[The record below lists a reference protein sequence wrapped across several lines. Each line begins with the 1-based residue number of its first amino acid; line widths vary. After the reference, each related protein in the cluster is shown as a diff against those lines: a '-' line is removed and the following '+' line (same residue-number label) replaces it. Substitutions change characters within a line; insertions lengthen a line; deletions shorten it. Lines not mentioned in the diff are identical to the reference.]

1 MNLEIVV
8 LKQNEKKK
16 SQIDMMKQTDKI
28 DNIKTGRHIY
38 QEETS

>member
-8 LKQNEKKK
+8 LKQNEKK
-16 SQIDMMKQTDKI
+16 SRIDMMKQTDKI